1 MLPIVATSEFSRI
14 FSSELSSLLDRAR
27 KSIEALCQHP
37 ADEAAQS
44 EILAAYHSMGSMGGM
59 ARATAIEKVGRLFER
74 LVDVASTFGLSDPER
89 ALSIYFFCQ
98 AHLTGVREI
107 VGVTL
112 SGREE
117 EAEAQAEQLRKAV
130 HRIWGDYYYAEKRH
144 EGPMESKSAG
154 LQPTAVRAGLLPE
167 EMGPAPD
174 PSADPVDHGAAAKST
189 EPDEDDVLD
198 FLEQMG
204 VAEAARSSP
213 PPPEPPPDVEFP
225 AAHAPIPREFRPAV
239 EPLDVKPPFPAPVPR
254 AEGKGSSD
262 GSLTFVSATRP
273 AAAAPAARDTGS
285 GAHVDKEMLQFFI
298 PETEEYC
305 DTMDR
310 AIETWEKRPF
320 DSIPQQTLLRLYHT
334 IKGAANSIG
343 LSHMG
348 RLAHGME
355 DLFLAL
361 DEERLRIGHDQ
372 KISIATR
379 SVQVFRQCLHRITSD
394 PPVYSVP
401 ATLDELVRRIERI
414 GAADAAAI
422 IPVDAPGRTPV
433 APPDEA
439 ITGQEEHFA
448 TATAE
453 ESQIEV
459 EAMPAPLSAAEEIE
473 ERADRMLRES
483 ADTVGPPPDA
493 GQVITVR
500 REDEE
505 MAATVVATDE
515 EPEAFLESQTAA
527 RIEPKRL
534 DLLMNLVGELIV
546 GRNQLLTRLQTF
558 NTLQREL
565 ESAKNRLLDVVNDF
579 QEKYEYS
586 PAGGMAVP
594 PGAVSPAP
602 TGMPAP
608 RSRSARPGSNAGEDP
623 AAPAGF
629 SDLEFDRY
637 DDLNILCRAL
647 VEIGND
653 ANEIITQSGRFIASF
668 NDETDRFSKTASR
681 LQETITAVRMS
692 PLDALFRRLGRV
704 AQEAADKEEKVI
716 EWVTDGGATKL
727 DRVVI
732 DQIFQPLLH
741 LVRNA
746 VSHGIESA
754 ALRASRGKPPEGH
767 LTLRATQRSGQVL
780 VELEDDG
787 GGLDLEAIRDRAI
800 QRGLL
805 APDAHPDEGRLINLI
820 FQPGFSTAQTVTEIS
835 GRGIGMDVVR
845 SEITRLN
852 GSIEIKTRAGRGM
865 IIGLRLP
872 LTLTINQAAFVGV
885 GAETYALPANFLDR
899 VVAIHSEDVF
909 LRADGQEMI
918 SLGDKVAPLIRL
930 DQLFDVPQPA
940 DLDRPAEQQAVVVQ
954 LADEPLALA
963 VDRNLGRQDIVVK
976 TLGPVLQ
983 AHPFF
988 SGGTVGADGRVILL
1002 LDLPGIAQQVFESS
1016 GLVALVRAQAMVE
1029 PKVPAAP
1036 AAPSN
1041 DRRSLPPILIVDD
1054 SLSIRKV
1061 AEKYVGE
1068 LGFRTD
1074 TAADGV
1080 AALEKIKRNPYL
1092 LVLTDLEMPRMHGF
1106 DLLAAIRKS
1115 EATKHLPV
1123 IVVTSRNADKH
1134 RWQARELGAN
1144 DYITKPFSKE
1154 QLAERFSRFVQISPI
1169 QGAEAGV
1176 S

>member
-27 KSIEALCQHP
+27 KAIETLCERP
-37 ADEAAQS
+37 ADDAAQA

-112 SGREE
+112 AGREE
-117 EAEAQAEQLRKAV
+117 DAEVQAEQMRKAV
-130 HRIWGDYYYAEKRH
+130 HRIWGDYYYEQPRAELT
-144 EGPMESKSAG
+144 PESRGSG
-154 LQPTAVRAGLLPE
+154 LQPTAPRAAPPPE
-167 EMGPAPD
+167 ETPAERAARIGV
-174 PSADPVDHGAAAKST
+174 SADQEPAESAAK
-189 EPDEDDVLD
+189 PDDDDVLD
-198 FLEQMG
+198 FLAEMG
-204 VAEAARSSP
+204 IAAEAKVAP
-213 PPPEPPPDVEFP
+213 PPPSPPVEFP
-225 AAHAPIPREFRPAV
+225 PPGAALREARAGV
-239 EPLDVKPPFPAPVPR
+239 EPLDVKPPPPAAVPR
-254 AEGKGSSD
+254 VEPPNRPAD
-262 GSLTFVSATRP
+262 GSLTFVPSTIPPMTRRLP
-273 AAAAPAARDTGS
+273 NLSERELK
-285 GAHVDKEMLQFFI
+285 VDLEMLQFFI

-305 DTMDR
+305 DTMER
-310 AIETWEKRPF
+310 AIETWETRPF

-343 LSHMG
+343 LSHLG

-355 DLFLAL
+355 DLFTAL
-361 DEERLRIGHDQ
+361 DEERLRLGHDQ
-372 KISIATR
+372 KISLAAK
-379 SVQVFRQCLHRITSD
+379 SVQVLRQCLHRATNK
-394 PPVYSVP
+394 PPVFTVP
-401 ATLDELVRRIERI
+401 SALDELLRRIERI
-414 GAADAAAI
+414 TGTAGAAAD
-422 IPVDAPGRTPV
+422 DEPV
-433 APPDEA
+433 AAVAAP
-439 ITGQEEHFA
+439 
-448 TATAE
+448 
-453 ESQIEV
+453 SQVEV
-459 EAMPAPLSAAEEIE
+459 ERISAAPLTAAEELE
-473 ERADRMLRES
+473 ERADRMIREAAGEPS
-483 ADTVGPPPDA
+483 VVTADAHALAEKSVEPGPL
-493 GQVITVR
+493 
-500 REDEE
+500 E
-505 MAATVVATDE
+505 MAAAADGIDESAVATTIEAAE
-515 EPEAFLESQTAA
+515 EEDTSETFLESQTAA

-558 NTLQREL
+558 NQLQREL
-565 ESAKNRLLDVVNDF
+565 EAAKNRLLDVVNDF

-586 PAGGMAVP
+586 PVEGGVTPLGAGRPLP
-594 PGAVSPAP
+594 PGMGVRRTRTATAGSD
-602 TGMPAP
+602 
-608 RSRSARPGSNAGEDP
+608 PGGEA
-623 AAPAGF
+623 AAPVGF

-647 VEIGND
+647 VEIGAD
-653 ANEIITQSGRFIASF
+653 ANEIITQSGRFISSF

-704 AQEAADKEEKVI
+704 AQEVAEKEGKTIAWET
-716 EWVTDGGATKL
+716 EGGATKL

-741 LVRNA
+741 LVRNS

-754 ALRASRGKPPEGH
+754 EQRNAREKPADGR
-767 LTLRATQRSGQVL
+767 LTLRATQRSGQV
-780 VELEDDG
+780 VIELEDDG
-787 GGLDLEAIRDRAI
+787 GGLDLEAIRAQAI
-800 QRGLL
+800 ERGLL
-805 APDAHPDEGRLINLI
+805 TPDAHLDEARLINLI
-820 FQPGFSTAQTVTEIS
+820 FQPGFSTAKSITDIS

-845 SEITRLN
+845 REITRLN
-852 GSIEIKTRAGRGM
+852 GSIEIKTRAARGM
-865 IIGLRLP
+865 TIGLRLP

-899 VVAIHSEDVF
+899 VVAIRPEDVMV
-909 LRADGQEMI
+909 RADGQEMI
-918 SLGDKVAPLIRL
+918 SLGDKIAPLLRL
-930 DQLFDVPQPA
+930 DSLLEVPA
-940 DLDRPAEQQAVVVQ
+940 TAEVERPAEQQAVVVQ

-976 TLGPVLQ
+976 SLGPVLQ
-983 AHPFF
+983 SHPFF
-988 SGGTVGADGRVILL
+988 SGGTVGADGRVILV

-1016 GLVALVRAQAMVE
+1016 GLVALVRAQSL
-1029 PKVPAAP
+1029 AAP
-1036 AAPSN
+1036 APPAVPESTPEG
-1041 DRRSLPPILIVDD
+1041 DRRSLPPVLIVDD
-1054 SLSIRKV
+1054 SLSVRKV

-1068 LGFRTD
+1068 LGFRTE

-1092 LVLTDLEMPRMHGF
+1092 LVMTDLEMPRMHGF
-1106 DLLAAIRKS
+1106 DLLAAIRKHAPTR
-1115 EATKHLPV
+1115 ELPV

-1154 QLAERFSRFVQISPI
+1154 QLLEKFGRYVQISPI
-1169 QGAEAGV
+1169 Q

>member
-1 MLPIVATSEFSRI
+1 MLPIVTTSEFSRI
-14 FSSELSSLLDRAR
+14 FTSELSSLLDRAR
-27 KSIEALCQHP
+27 QSIETLCQNP
-37 ADEAAQS
+37 ADEPAQA

-112 SGREE
+112 TGREDD
-117 EAEAQAEQLRKAV
+117 AEAQAEQLRKAV
-130 HRIWGDYYYAEKRH
+130 HRIWGDYYYEEKRH
-144 EGPMESKSAG
+144 EGPMESKSIG
-154 LQPTAVRAGLLPE
+154 LQPTAVRAALSPG
-167 EMGPAPD
+167 EMEPPTGAATIPNESGPAT
-174 PSADPVDHGAAAKST
+174 KSV

-204 VAEAARSSP
+204 VAEAARSAP
-213 PPPEPPPDVEFP
+213 PPPPPAIEFP
-225 AAHAPIPREFRPAV
+225 VIHAPVPREMRPAV
-239 EPLDVKPPFPAPVPR
+239 EPLDLKPPLPVPVPR
-254 AEGKGSSD
+254 ADGNRSTD

-273 AAAAPAARDTGS
+273 AAAAPPVSEKGGD
-285 GAHVDKEMLQFFI
+285 AHVDKEMLQFFI

-305 DTMDR
+305 DTMER
-310 AIETWEKRPF
+310 AVETWEKRPF

-334 IKGAANSIG
+334 IKGTANSIG

-361 DEERLRIGHDQ
+361 DEERLRLGHDQ
-372 KISIATR
+372 KSSLAKR

-394 PPVYSVP
+394 PPVYTVP
-401 ATLDELVRRIERI
+401 ATLDELLKRIERI
-414 GAADAAAI
+414 SGTAAAEIVLEDAAERVTVRSPEDVTLEPAEPI
-422 IPVDAPGRTPV
+422 A
-433 APPDEA
+433 ASA
-439 ITGQEEHFA
+439 
-448 TATAE
+448 AE
-453 ESQIEV
+453 ESQVEV
-459 EAMPAPLSAAEEIE
+459 EAIPAPLSAAEEIE
-473 ERADRMLRES
+473 DRADRLIRES
-483 ADTVGPPPDA
+483 AETA
-493 GQVITVR
+493 
-500 REDEE
+500 E
-505 MAATVVATDE
+505 AAKEPAKEVAAVVPAEE

-558 NTLQREL
+558 NQLQREL

-602 TGMPAP
+602 SGIPAP
-608 RSRSARPGSNAGEDP
+608 RSRAVRPGSNPGEDP
-623 AAPAGF
+623 TAPAGF

-704 AQEAADKEEKVI
+704 AQEAAEREEKVI
-716 EWVTDGGATKL
+716 EWVTEGGATKL

-741 LVRNA
+741 VVRNA
-746 VSHGIESA
+746 VSHGIEPA
-754 ALRASRGKPPEGH
+754 ALRARHGKPPEGH

-787 GGLDLEAIRDRAI
+787 GGLDLGAIRERAI
-800 QRGLL
+800 ERGLL
-805 APDAHPDEGRLINLI
+805 SPETQPDDARLINLI

-845 SEITRLN
+845 TEITRLN
-852 GSIEIKTRAGRGM
+852 GTIEIKTRAGRGTV
-865 IIGLRLP
+865 IGLRLP

-885 GAETYALPANFLDR
+885 GAETYALPANFLDH
-899 VVAIHSEDVF
+899 VVAIRPEDVTR
-909 LRADGQEMI
+909 RADGQEMI
-918 SLGDKVAPLIRL
+918 SLGDKIAPLIRL
-930 DQLFDVPQPA
+930 DQLFEVPQPA

-954 LADEPLALA
+954 LADEPLAIA

-1016 GLVALVRAQAMVE
+1016 GLVALVRAQSLAE
-1029 PKVPAAP
+1029 PKSPATP
-1036 AAPSN
+1036 APSGN

-1106 DLLAAIRKS
+1106 DLLAAIRNF
-1115 EATKHLPV
+1115 EPTRNLPV

-1154 QLAERFSRFVQISPI
+1154 QLSERFSRYLQISPI
-1169 QGAEAGV
+1169 QGSEAAV
-1176 S
+1176 

>member
-27 KSIEALCQHP
+27 KAIETLCERP
-37 ADEAAQS
+37 ADDAAQA

-112 SGREE
+112 AGREE
-117 EAEAQAEQLRKAV
+117 DAEVQAEQMRKAV
-130 HRIWGDYYYAEKRH
+130 HRIWGDYYYEQPRAELT
-144 EGPMESKSAG
+144 PESRGSG
-154 LQPTAVRAGLLPE
+154 LQPTAVRAAPPPE
-167 EMGPAPD
+167 ETPAERAARIGVG
-174 PSADPVDHGAAAKST
+174 ADQEPAESAAK
-189 EPDEDDVLD
+189 PDDDDVLD
-198 FLEQMG
+198 FLAEMG
-204 VAEAARSSP
+204 IAAEAKSAP
-213 PPPEPPPDVEFP
+213 PPPSPTVEFP
-225 AAHAPIPREFRPAV
+225 PPGAALREARAGV
-239 EPLDVKPPFPAPVPR
+239 EPLDVKPPPPAAVPR
-254 AEGKGSSD
+254 VDPPNRPAE
-262 GSLTFVSATRP
+262 GSLTFVPSTIPPMTRRLP
-273 AAAAPAARDTGS
+273 NLSERALK
-285 GAHVDKEMLQFFI
+285 VDLEMLQFFI

-310 AIETWEKRPF
+310 AIETWETRPF

-343 LSHMG
+343 LSHLG

-355 DLFLAL
+355 DLFTAL
-361 DEERLRIGHDQ
+361 DEERLRLGHDQ
-372 KISIATR
+372 KISLAAK
-379 SVQVFRQCLHRITSD
+379 SVQVLRQCLHRATSK
-394 PPVYSVP
+394 PPVFTVP
-401 ATLDELVRRIERI
+401 SALDELLRRIEHI
-414 GAADAAAI
+414 TGTVVAAADDKPVTAAAAASS
-422 IPVDAPGRTPV
+422 V
-433 APPDEA
+433 
-439 ITGQEEHFA
+439 
-448 TATAE
+448 
-453 ESQIEV
+453 EV
-459 EAMPAPLSAAEEIE
+459 ERISSAPLTAAEELE
-473 ERADRMLRES
+473 ERADRMIREAAGEPS
-483 ADTVGPPPDA
+483 AVTADAHSLAEKSVELGPLERIASSD
-493 GQVITVR
+493 GI
-500 REDEE
+500 DEP
-505 MAATVVATDE
+505 AVATTIDAPE
-515 EPEAFLESQTAA
+515 EEDTSETFLESQTAA

-558 NTLQREL
+558 NQLQREL
-565 ESAKNRLLDVVNDF
+565 EAAKNRLLDVVNDF

-586 PAGGMAVP
+586 PVDGGVTP
-594 PGAVSPAP
+594 PGAGRPLP
-602 TGMPAP
+602 PGLD
-608 RSRSARPGSNAGEDP
+608 ARRTRTATAGSDPGGEA
-623 AAPAGF
+623 AAPVGF

-647 VEIGND
+647 VEIGAD

-692 PLDALFRRLGRV
+692 PLDSLFRRLGRV
-704 AQEAADKEEKVI
+704 AQEVAEKEGKTIAWET
-716 EWVTDGGATKL
+716 EGGATKL

-741 LVRNA
+741 LVRNS

-754 ALRASRGKPPEGH
+754 EQRNSREKPADGR
-767 LTLRATQRSGQVL
+767 LTLRATQRSGQV
-780 VELEDDG
+780 VIELEDDG
-787 GGLDLEAIRDRAI
+787 GGLDLEAIRAQAI
-800 QRGLL
+800 DRGLL
-805 APDAHPDEGRLINLI
+805 APDAHLDEARLINLI
-820 FQPGFSTAQTVTEIS
+820 FQPGFSTAKSITDIS

-845 SEITRLN
+845 REITRLN
-852 GSIEIKTRAGRGM
+852 GSIEIKTRAARGM
-865 IIGLRLP
+865 TIGLRLP

-899 VVAIHSEDVF
+899 VVAIRPEDVMV
-909 LRADGQEMI
+909 RADGQEMI
-918 SLGDKVAPLIRL
+918 SLGDKIAPLLRL
-930 DQLFDVPQPA
+930 DSLLEVPA
-940 DLDRPAEQQAVVVQ
+940 SAEVERPAEQQAVVVQ

-976 TLGPVLQ
+976 SLGPVLQ
-983 AHPFF
+983 SHPFF
-988 SGGTVGADGRVILL
+988 SGGTVGADGRVILV

-1016 GLVALVRAQAMVE
+1016 GLVALVRAQSL
-1029 PKVPAAP
+1029 AAP
-1036 AAPSN
+1036 AVPAVPESTPEG
-1041 DRRSLPPILIVDD
+1041 DRRSLPPVLIVDD
-1054 SLSIRKV
+1054 SLSVRKV

-1068 LGFRTD
+1068 LGFRTE

-1092 LVLTDLEMPRMHGF
+1092 LVMTDLEMPRMHGF
-1106 DLLAAIRKS
+1106 DLLAAIRKH
-1115 EATKHLPV
+1115 EPTRELPV

-1154 QLAERFSRFVQISPI
+1154 QLLEKFGRYVQISPI
-1169 QGAEAGV
+1169 Q